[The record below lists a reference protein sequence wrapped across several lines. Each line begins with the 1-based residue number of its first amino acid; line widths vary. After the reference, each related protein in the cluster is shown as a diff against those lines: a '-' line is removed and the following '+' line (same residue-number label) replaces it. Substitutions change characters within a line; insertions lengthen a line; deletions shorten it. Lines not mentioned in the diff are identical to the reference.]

1 LNKHSIILGWL
12 RFATPTRP
20 RHAVDGVLMHGF
32 HVLNK
37 VSCDQ
42 SPVSLALHV
51 ALMLL
56 PNAAKLTHARRFKHL
71 VISIK
76 LMNNT

>member
-1 LNKHSIILGWL
+1 
-12 RFATPTRP
+12 
-20 RHAVDGVLMHGF
+20 MHGF